1 MIQAIE
7 ITAGLESSGPR
18 GSRLSEAL
26 GPPFSRTARYK
37 FRSAIFF
44 MAGLESGGAR
54 GSRLT
59 QHDSDAPE
67 RLGINAKV
75 GE

>member
-7 ITAGLESSGPR
+7 ITAGLESGGPR

-44 MAGLESGGAR
+44 MAGLESSGPRAYASPYTIAMLQNG
-54 GSRLT
+54 
-59 QHDSDAPE
+59 
-67 RLGINAKV
+67 
-75 GE
+75 